1 MPDLSR
7 ISRSIRSTAFQII
20 SDQASVPRSPLVRSN
35 DGSVQLC
42 LAAALVVAAVEE
54 QEWRDA
60 IIDRFEAEGRD
71 AVVEAFGELG
81 WGKQLGLSALTTN
94 DAFDETERKTAVLRL
109 LAG

>member
-1 MPDLSR
+1 M
-7 ISRSIRSTAFQII
+7 IR
-20 SDQASVPRSPLVRSN
+20 DQAFVPRSPLVRAH

-54 QEWRDA
+54 RNQRRA
-60 IIDRFEAEGRD
+60 IIDRLDAQGRD

-94 DAFDETERKTAVLRL
+94 DAFDETERKDAVLKL
-109 LAG
+109 LAQ